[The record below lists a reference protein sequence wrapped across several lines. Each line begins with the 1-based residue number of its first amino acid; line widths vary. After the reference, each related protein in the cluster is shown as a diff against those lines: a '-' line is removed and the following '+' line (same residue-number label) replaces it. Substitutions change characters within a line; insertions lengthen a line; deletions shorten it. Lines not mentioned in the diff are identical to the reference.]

1 MDMVVQLTDG
11 SLANVEIQKLG
22 YRFSGQRSACYS
34 ADLLL
39 RQYKRLREEKG
50 KSFTYKDVKNV
61 YTIVLFE
68 KSEKKYHEFS
78 EQIYIHHME
87 QKSDTGIQADLL
99 QKYTFI
105 CLDIFRD
112 VIQNKDG
119 EIENNLEK
127 WLLFLSEDNPERIMQ
142 LVEKIP

>member
-1 MDMVVQLTDG
+1 
-11 SLANVEIQKLG
+11 
-22 YRFSGQRSACYS
+22 
-34 ADLLL
+34 
-39 RQYKRLREEKG
+39 
-50 KSFTYKDVKNV
+50 
-61 YTIVLFE
+61 
-68 KSEKKYHEFS
+68 
-78 EQIYIHHME
+78 ME

-142 LVEKIP
+142 LVEKVPEFKALYEEVYTMCQNVERMMEMF

>member
-1 MDMVVQLTDG
+1 
-11 SLANVEIQKLG
+11 
-22 YRFSGQRSACYS
+22 
-34 ADLLL
+34 
-39 RQYKRLREEKG
+39 
-50 KSFTYKDVKNV
+50 
-61 YTIVLFE
+61 
-68 KSEKKYHEFS
+68 
-78 EQIYIHHME
+78 ME

-99 QKYTFI
+99 QSYTFI

-142 LVEKIP
+142 LVEKVPEFNKS